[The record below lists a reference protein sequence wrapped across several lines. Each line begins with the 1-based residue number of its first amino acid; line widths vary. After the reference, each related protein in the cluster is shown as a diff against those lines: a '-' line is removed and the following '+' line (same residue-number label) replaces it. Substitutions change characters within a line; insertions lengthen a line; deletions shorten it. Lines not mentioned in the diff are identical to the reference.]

1 MADPIV
7 SSARAA
13 VTGIREAL
21 EVGKEIEALGSDIA
35 KLGDAD
41 IAARAA
47 YRKKNRRV
55 SGNTVTFEAVDE
67 WRRLKDVEELVA
79 KLQRDVIAKYGQSEW
94 DKIRKIRERMA
105 KEQKDEVD
113 EYGHDLKKMR
123 ALKWWCFG
131 ASAFCTYWLWYFNLI

>member
-21 EVGKEIEALGSDIA
+21 EVGKEMEALGNDIA

-41 IAARAA
+41 LAARKA

-67 WRRLKDVEELVA
+67 WRRVKDVEELVQ
-79 KLQRDVIAKYGQSEW
+79 KLKQDVIAKYGQAEW
-94 DKIRKIRERMA
+94 EKIRKIRERMA

-113 EYGHDLKKMR
+113 EHGRDLKKMR